1 MVAVTELVQDH
12 ELISGGDRL
21 KARLAVP
28 SSSGAYEARH
38 ALVFCHGL
46 PSQDPIPRND
56 RTYDLL
62 IGRIARD
69 LGWTT
74 LALSLRGCAGSEG
87 NFSVEAWM
95 TDLNTAVEH
104 LRSERDAEGVW
115 LAGAG
120 TGGSMAIAAG
130 GHNPEVRGVAALA
143 ARADFDDWLAQPDR
157 LIQHCRDINVV
168 HDKNF
173 PPDRDEWLAGFEKFR
188 PVDAARMLGDRS
200 LLLIHGESD
209 LQVPLSD
216 AEQIAEAHGSAA
228 LRVIPNG
235 DHRLRHDPRA
245 VALLMGWLD
254 RQRAKY

>member
-12 ELISGGDRL
+12 DLISGGDRL

-28 SSSGAYEARH
+28 ATKGAYEARH

-46 PSQDPIPRND
+46 PSQDPVLRND

-74 LALSLRGCAGSEG
+74 LALSLRGCAGSQG

-95 TDLNTAVEH
+95 TDLDAAVDH
-104 LRSERDAEGVW
+104 LKAELGATGVW

-130 GHNPEVRGVAALA
+130 GHNPDVRGVAALA

-157 LIQHCRDINVV
+157 LIQHCRDIKV
-168 HDKNF
+168 
-173 PPDRDEWLAGFEKFR
+173 
-188 PVDAARMLGDRS
+188 
-200 LLLIHGESD
+200 
-209 LQVPLSD
+209 
-216 AEQIAEAHGSAA
+216 
-228 LRVIPNG
+228 
-235 DHRLRHDPRA
+235 
-245 VALLMGWLD
+245 
-254 RQRAKY
+254 